1 MRHAWRRWTGVVVVL
16 WMTAVVV
23 QALPP
28 AGQGGGRGGR
38 GGGAGEAQAP
48 ATSLL
53 MPHQPAPVDLAAHD
67 AGRLVWQAQCV
78 NCHGG
83 QARGTE
89 EGPNIIRAETTNYDR
104 TNKVAGAVLGPFLK
118 KGHPTMT
125 GKPSAS
131 FTDAEIVQLA
141 NFLRQRV
148 NETMRGSPTYAM
160 LPENI
165 LTGDAKAGAAFFNG
179 EGGCTKCH
187 TSTSLSLAGIAS
199 RIGNPQALQA
209 RVVYPA
215 PAGFAAA
222 RGGGGGGRGGAA
234 AVAPTSNPT
243 GPTPPHPLAVKV
255 TITPPTGAPIS
266 GTLIEQDAFFIIVSD
281 DKGVHRTVRKAPGT
295 KIVTTNPMQWHL
307 DFVDRITDKQMHD
320 LTAYL
325 WSLK

>member
-1 MRHAWRRWTGVVVVL
+1 MGKWSRKVGVAGAL
-16 WMTAVVV
+16 WVAAVAV
-23 QALPP
+23 QAQAP
-28 AGQGGGRGGR
+28 AGQAGGRGGR
-38 GGGAGEAQAP
+38 GGGAAGGQAP

-83 QARGTE
+83 QARGPE

-125 GKPSAS
+125 GKPSATL
-131 FTDAEIVQLA
+131 TDAEIVQLA

-165 LTGDAKAGAAFFNG
+165 LTGDAKAGQAFFNG

-199 RIGNPQALQA
+199 RITSPQTLQA

-215 PAGFAAA
+215 PAGFGAA
-222 RGGGGGGRGGAA
+222 RGGRGGRGA
-234 AVAPTSNPT
+234 AVAAPPAANPT

-266 GTLIEQDAFFIIVSD
+266 GTLIEQDAFFIVVSD
-281 DKGVHRTVRKAPGT
+281 DKGVQRTVRKVPGV
-295 KIVTTNPMQWHL
+295 KIVTTNPMQWHV

>member
-1 MRHAWRRWTGVVVVL
+1 MRKTLSRWVSAAAVSWL
-16 WMTAVVV
+16 AAVVV
-23 QALPP
+23 QA
-28 AGQGGGRGGR
+28 
-38 GGGAGEAQAP
+38 QAP
-48 ATSLL
+48 AAPLL
-53 MPHQPAPVDLAAHD
+53 MPHSPAPVDLAAHD
-67 AGRLVWQAQCV
+67 LGRVVWQAQCV

-89 EGPNIIRAETTNYDR
+89 EGPNIIRAEVTNYDR
-104 TNKVAGAVLGPFLK
+104 TNPVAGSVLGPFLK

-125 GKPSAS
+125 GKASAT
-131 FTDAEIVQLA
+131 FTGAEIVQLA

-165 LTGDAKAGAAFFNG
+165 LTGDANAGASFFSG

-187 TSTSLSLAGIAS
+187 NATSLNLAGIAS
-199 RIGNPQALQA
+199 RITSPQALQA

-215 PAGFAAA
+215 LAVAG
-222 RGGGGGGRGGAA
+222 RGGRGGGGRGAA
-234 AVAPTSNPT
+234 APAPAASNPG
-243 GPTPPHPLAVKV
+243 GPTRPHPLSVKV
-255 TITPPTGAPIS
+255 TVTPPTGGPIT
-266 GTLIEQDAFFIIVSD
+266 GALVEQDAWFIIVSD
-281 DKGVHRTVRKAPGT
+281 DAGILRTIRKGPNV
-295 KIVTTNPMQWHL
+295 KIVTTDPMQWHV